1 MPDRSGQGGRRTG
14 SLSLND
20 AFCFLMRRNLVE
32 VVPAITWPPGIVLH
46 NYRPELAE
54 AVHRLMELGYLEGG
68 GRVPALD
75 TWQQRFETD
84 PEYDP
89 SLCFIALDAD
99 GIVGVCQC
107 WTSAY
112 IKNLV
117 VHPRAQ
123 GRGLGRALLL
133 NAFNVFQ
140 QRHEGFVDLKVLEDN
155 VRAQRL
161 YESCGMYV
169 VRREP
174 VPA

>member
-1 MPDRSGQGGRRTG
+1 VDE
-14 SLSLND
+14 
-20 AFCFLMRRNLVE
+20 AFCLLMRRNLAE
-32 VVPAITWPPGIVLH
+32 VVPAISWPQGIVLH
-46 NYRPELAE
+46 EYRQERAE

-68 GRVPALD
+68 GRVPTLD
-75 TWQQRFETD
+75 VWQQRFETD

-89 SLCFIALDAD
+89 SLCFIAQDAD

-133 NAFNVFQ
+133 NAFKVFQ
-140 QRHEGFVDLKVLEDN
+140 QRREGFVDLKVLEDN
-155 VRAQRL
+155 LRAQRL
-161 YESCGMYV
+161 YESCGMTV

>member
-1 MPDRSGQGGRRTG
+1 MPDRSGQSGRRTR
-14 SLSLND
+14 SLSVD
-20 AFCFLMRRNLVE
+20 EAFCLLMRRNLAE

-46 NYRPELAE
+46 EYRQEWAE

-68 GRVPALD
+68 GRVPTLD
-75 TWQQRFETD
+75 VWQQRFETD
-84 PEYDP
+84 PEYNP
-89 SLCFIALDAD
+89 SLCFIAQDVD

-133 NAFNVFQ
+133 NAFKVFQ
-140 QRHEGFVDLKVLEDN
+140 QRREGFVDLKVLEDN
-155 VRAQRL
+155 LRAQRL
-161 YESCGMYV
+161 YESCGMTV

>member
-1 MPDRSGQGGRRTG
+1 LARD
-14 SLSLND
+14 
-20 AFCFLMRRNLVE
+20 FCFLMRRNLAE
-32 VVPAITWPPGIVLH
+32 AVPAITWPQGIVLSE
-46 NYRPELAE
+46 YRPELASD
-54 AVHRLMELGYLEGG
+54 VHRLMELGYQEGG

-75 TWQQRFETD
+75 VWQQRFETD

-89 SLCFIALDAD
+89 TLCFIALDAD

-117 VHPRAQ
+117 VHSRAQ

-133 NAFNVFQ
+133 HAFKVFA
-140 QRHEGFVDLKVLEDN
+140 QRREGLVDLKVLEDN
-155 VRAQRL
+155 LRAQRL
-161 YESCGMYV
+161 YESAGMRV

>member
-1 MPDRSGQGGRRTG
+1 MAEG
-14 SLSLND
+14 
-20 AFCFLMRRNLVE
+20 FCFLMRRNLAE
-32 VVPAITWPPGIVLH
+32 AVPEITWPQGMVLTQ
-46 NYRPELAE
+46 YRPESAE
-54 AVHRLMELGYLEGG
+54 AVHCLMEQGFQDGG
-68 GRVPALD
+68 GRVPALKV
-75 TWQQRFETD
+75 WQQRFETD

-89 SLCFIALDAD
+89 TLCFIALDAD

-123 GRGLGRALLL
+123 RLGLGRALLL
-133 NAFNVFQ
+133 QAFNVFK
-140 QRHEGFVDLKVLEDN
+140 QRREGFVDLKVLEDN
-155 VRAQRL
+155 LRAQRL
-161 YESCGMYV
+161 YERAGMYI

>member
-1 MPDRSGQGGRRTG
+1 
-14 SLSLND
+14 
-20 AFCFLMRRNLVE
+20 MRRNLAE
-32 VVPAITWPPGIVLH
+32 VVPAITWPEGIVLSE
-46 NYRPELAE
+46 YRPDLAE
-54 AVHRLMELGYLEGG
+54 AIHRLMELGYQEGG
-68 GRVPALD
+68 GRVPSLNV
-75 TWQQRFETD
+75 WQQRFETD

-89 SLCFIALDAD
+89 SLCLIALDAE

-123 GRGLGRALLL
+123 DQGLGRALLL
-133 NAFNVFQ
+133 HAFNIFQ
-140 QRHEGFVDLKVLEDN
+140 QRREGFVDLKVLEDN
-155 VRAQRL
+155 LRAQRL
-161 YESCGMYV
+161 YESAGMRV

>member
-1 MPDRSGQGGRRTG
+1 
-14 SLSLND
+14 
-20 AFCFLMRRNLVE
+20 MRRNLAEALPV
-32 VVPAITWPPGIVLH
+32 IIWPQGIVVSD
-46 NYRPELAE
+46 YRPELAH
-54 AVHRLMELGYLEGG
+54 AVHHLMQLGSQEGG

-75 TWQQRFETD
+75 VWQQRFETD

-89 SLCFIALDAD
+89 SLCFIALDAE

-107 WTSAY
+107 WTSAF

-123 GRGLGRALLL
+123 GQGVGRALLL
-133 NAFNVFQ
+133 HAFSVFQ
-140 QRHEGFVDLKVLEDN
+140 QRREGFVDLKVLEGN
-155 VRAQRL
+155 LRAQRL
-161 YESCGMYV
+161 YESVGMYV

>member
-1 MPDRSGQGGRRTG
+1 LAED
-14 SLSLND
+14 
-20 AFCFLMRRNLVE
+20 FCLLMRRDLAE
-32 VVPAITWPPGIVLH
+32 AVPAIDWPSGIELRQYH
-46 NYRPELAE
+46 PELAE
-54 AVHRLMELGYLEGG
+54 AVHQLMELGFREGG

-75 TWQQRFETD
+75 LWQQRFETD

-89 SLCFIALDAD
+89 SLCFIALDAE
-99 GIVGVCQC
+99 GVVGVCQC

-123 GRGLGRALLL
+123 GLGLGRALLL

-140 QRHEGFVDLKVLEDN
+140 QRREGFVDLKVLEDN
-155 VRAQRL
+155 LRAQRL
-161 YESCGMYV
+161 YESAGMRV
-169 VRREP
+169 VRREL